1 MDFIEHLRICQK
13 RAEAGFGAEIDGSA
27 VMFHARKIGRIGIP
41 KDAPTERDEAWIFLA
56 RGG

>member
-1 MDFIEHLRICQK
+1 MGFIEHLRICQK

-41 KDAPTERDEAWIFLA
+41 KDSPTECDEAWKFFS
-56 RGG
+56 